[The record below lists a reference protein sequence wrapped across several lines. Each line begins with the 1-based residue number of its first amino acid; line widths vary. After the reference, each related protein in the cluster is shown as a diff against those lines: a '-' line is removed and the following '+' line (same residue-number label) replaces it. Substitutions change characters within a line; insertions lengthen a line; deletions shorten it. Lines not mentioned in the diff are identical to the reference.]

1 MAGPTRTM
9 MIPGE
14 EPGSA
19 GTSDV
24 TSPSP
29 SSASLSRPS
38 NEDPSAPPAPQPM
51 SSRQSSFTDANPSDL
66 PKVCPKCGT
75 RYPVEFNVC
84 PRDAEK
90 LDDAP
95 DDDDNLVGTTL
106 VQTYTLVRLVG
117 EGGMGRVYE
126 ARHTRI
132 ASKRFAI
139 KLLHPEYARNAE
151 VLSRFQREAEAAA
164 SIESPYVADVYDVHK
179 TADGRPFIV
188 AEFLQGRELAE
199 YLGEHGRFDVAFSV
213 RVVRQVCEA
222 LIAAHDKGI
231 VHRDMKPENV
241 FLTGDMA
248 APIAKVIDFGIS
260 KIKDTGGSTLTKTG
274 MIMGTPA
281 YMAPEQARG
290 EKVDLR
296 ADVYAVGAI
305 LYNLL
310 TGRRPFEKNDP
321 TAMITAVLLEEPER
335 PCSLNPAI
343 PQALELVIQRAM
355 AKNATDRYQNLK
367 EFEHDLEPF
376 DPTSETTAPSS
387 RAMSSLTNPQSGP
400 GALATQS
407 TQWGTNPRGS
417 RAVIGREARDIEIS
431 RPMITLMS
439 SLAGVGVLGGLL
451 TLIGA
456 VIRLSRG
463 GGANANV
470 TGSESLILVSLLAL
484 ALATPALF
492 AILHVKKA
500 IWNNTAKTVELAI
513 TLRRTVTT
521 AFVTYGLASI
531 GIHFLETLIL
541 RRAVGAAWPVWDV
554 LLTLLAAG
562 SATIA
567 WLSVR
572 AERRR

>member
-1 MAGPTRTM
+1 
-9 MIPGE
+9 
-14 EPGSA
+14 
-19 GTSDV
+19 
-24 TSPSP
+24 
-29 SSASLSRPS
+29 
-38 NEDPSAPPAPQPM
+38 M
-51 SSRQSSFTDANPSDL
+51 SSRQSSFTDANPADL
-66 PKVCPKCGT
+66 PKVCPACGT

-84 PRDAEK
+84 PRDAAK

-106 VQTYTLVRLVG
+106 AQTYTLVRLVG

-188 AEFLQGRELAE
+188 AEFLEGRELAE
-199 YLGEHGRFDVAFSV
+199 YLGEHGKFDVPFSV
-213 RVVRQVCEA
+213 RIVRQVSLA
-222 LIAAHDKGI
+222 LIAAHEKGI

-260 KIKDTGGSTLTKTG
+260 KIKDSGSSNLTKTG

-296 ADVYAVGAI
+296 VDVYAVGAI
-305 LYNLL
+305 LYNML

-321 TAMITAVLLEEPER
+321 TATITAVLLEEPER

-355 AKNATDRYQNLK
+355 AKNASDRYQDLK
-367 EFEHDLEPF
+367 ELERDLEPF
-376 DPTSETTAPSS
+376 DPSGEPSVPSS
-387 RAMSSLTNPQSGP
+387 RALSSVTGVVSAQTFTG
-400 GALATQS
+400 QS
-407 TQWGTNPRGS
+407 TQWTNPRGS
-417 RAVIGREARDIEIS
+417 RAAIGREARDIEIS

-439 SLAGVGVLGGLL
+439 SLAGVGILGGLL

-470 TGSESLILVSLLAL
+470 TGSESLILISLLAL

-513 TLRRTVTT
+513 TLRRTVTA

-531 GIHFLETLIL
+531 GVHFLETLIL
-541 RRAVGAAWPVWDV
+541 RRAVGAAWPMWDV
-554 LLTLLAAG
+554 LLTLLAGG
-562 SATIA
+562 SATLA
-567 WLSVR
+567 WLSAR